1 MLEKIGLPAKPSLRG
16 NNWVVDATHCQGC
29 SAQFTFINRKHHCR
43 RCGGLFCNSCTQ
55 HRMVLRGQ
63 GDSAVRICEPCK
75 KLEEAARFELRHG
88 HRSKAGK
95 ASDPGSLK
103 STSSNVDEVLNQLLA
118 NDSKDS
124 LHTGSGKEI
133 AHPDEDEVL
142 PRNAFDGVDREMG
155 SMTPEELRQQ
165 SLDEKNKYKI
175 LKGEGKSAEALKAFK
190 RAKELERQASAL
202 ELQLRKNRKKA
213 LASSSVA
220 ESQKNEDIS
229 PEASSRVKSSH
240 QKVKE
245 KDDLTAELRELG
257 WSFVD
262 INDAEE
268 KPAAMSLEG
277 ELLNQMRHESGKAGG
292 NKVSSSVDKS
302 QVVAIK
308 KKALALKREGNLAEA
323 KEELKRA
330 KILEKQ
336 LEEQELLADAEVS
349 DDELSAL
356 MHSLDDD
363 KQKDISV
370 GFDLHSGFDL
380 DLSNYGGDFNP
391 DGNFE
396 ITDDDM
402 HDPEIAAALQSLGW
416 DEEPMQ
422 RAADVPVSAP
432 IKEAP
437 LMVRYLKKEAVTQKR
452 AGNMADAML
461 LLKSAKALE
470 KDLDSLD
477 TVGSHVDEKAFE
489 SSSVNARTAGTVAR
503 KERKPARKSR
513 IMIQKELLALKKKAL
528 ALRREGKLEEAE
540 EELKKGKVLEQQLE
554 EMDNAPKTDAQI
566 NAAYETSEQ
575 ANHPLDLSTAVAPA
589 VEEADV
595 TDQDLHDP
603 AYLSVLRS
611 FGWQEEDN
619 KATMLST
626 EAAQKNDEASGE
638 NSDTSSATIA
648 IGKPRRSKAEIQR
661 ELLGLKRKAL
671 ALRRQGQETEAEEVL
686 EAAKALEE
694 QMAEMEASKT
704 EVLPNIYEDKSEVEA
719 PKQDDLPEI
728 NHPEQRAAAQTPL
741 KRPAEA
747 NGNSEKRQLMHA
759 AAHEAN
765 PSPTVSSNSQKSP
778 PQQEILA
785 HKRKALALKREGKLA
800 EAREELRKAKL
811 LERNLEENKPR
822 ITDGSITMDVT
833 SSPSS
838 SSVREEQSPLT
849 SASQKEQPSP
859 SPPKPMSS
867 HERFKLQRECLA
879 HKRNALKLR
888 REGRTEEADA
898 ELELAKKLEAQLE
911 EVGPH
916 DSTAPTS
923 GGVGRAEDASVED
936 FLDPQ
941 LLSALKAI
949 GLQDAAIVSQ
959 TPVQPE
965 ISRPSSTKN
974 DSPSQERVQ
983 LEAQIKVEKMKALNL
998 KRAGR
1003 QAEALDALRLAKQME
1018 KKLNTL
1024 NV

>member
-1 MLEKIGLPAKPSLRG
+1 MA
-16 NNWVVDATHCQGC
+16 
-29 SAQFTFINRKHHCR
+29 
-43 RCGGLFCNSCTQ
+43 
-55 HRMVLRGQ
+55 LRGQ
-63 GDSAVRICEPCK
+63 GDSPVRICEPCK

-95 ASDPGSLK
+95 GSLK
-103 STSSNVDEVLNQLLA
+103 STSRNVDEVLNQLLA

-133 AHPDEDEVL
+133 AHLDEDEVL
-142 PRNAFDGVDREMG
+142 PQNAFDGVDREMG

-190 RAKELERQASAL
+190 RAKELGRQASAL

-213 LASSSVA
+213 LASSSVG
-220 ESQKNEDIS
+220 ESQKIEDIS

-245 KDDLTAELRELG
+245 KDDLTAELGELG

-277 ELLNQMRHESGKAGG
+277 ELLNLMRHESGKAGG

-302 QVVAIK
+302 QVVAMK

-336 LEEQELLADAEVS
+336 LEEQELLADAEDS

-363 KQKDISV
+363 KQKDFSV
-370 GFDLHSGFDL
+370 GFDLDSGFDL

-422 RAADVPVSAP
+422 RAADVPVSALSG
-432 IKEAP
+432 KEAL
-437 LMVRYLKKEAVTQKR
+437 LMVRNLKKEALTQKR

-461 LLKSAKALE
+461 LLKNAKALE

-477 TVGSHVDEKAFE
+477 AVGSHVDEKAFE

-503 KERKPARKSR
+503 KERKPAPKSR

-619 KATMLST
+619 KATMPST
-626 EAAQKNDEASGE
+626 KAAQKNDEASGE

-671 ALRRQGQETEAEEVL
+671 ALRRQGQDTEAEEVR
-686 EAAKALEE
+686 ETAKALEE

-704 EVLPNIYEDKSEVEA
+704 EVLPNIYEDKPEVEA
-719 PKQDDLPEI
+719 PNKDDLPEI

-747 NGNSEKRQLMHA
+747 NDNSEKRQLMHA
-759 AAHEAN
+759 TAHEAN

-822 ITDGSITMDVT
+822 STDGSITMDVA

-838 SSVREEQSPLT
+838 SSVREEQSPST

-888 REGRTEEADA
+888 REGRAEEADA

-916 DSTAPTS
+916 DSTSPTS
-923 GGVGRAEDASVED
+923 GGVGLAEDASVEG

-949 GLQDAAIVSQ
+949 GLQDPAIVSL
-959 TPVQPE
+959 TPVQSE
-965 ISRPSSTKN
+965 ISTRSSTKN

-983 LEAQIKVEKMKALNL
+983 LEALIKVEKMKALNL